1 MIRTQY
7 GQGALKAG
15 SENIPLVVTK
25 KLSLKYWL
33 GFFLSVMDSGPRFQK
48 LSIRDSQNG
57 IASPKWPRTIFRL
70 GYSSNRPLQIRRMAL
85 NRFLRRIQHGTVQEG
100 IV

>member
-1 MIRTQY
+1 MDRVH
-7 GQGALKAG
+7 LKAG

-33 GFFLSVMDSGPRFQK
+33 GVFLSVIERGPRFQK

-85 NRFLRRIQHGTVQEG
+85 KPVSAANPSMALARKG
-100 IV
+100 